1 MKTLATGADGLP
13 SPRKEGLTT
22 LKLKVVVL
30 CAVVAVMTAIADG
43 GRPRLFLRPHLLPG
57 LRERCMK
64 GDLVGRY
71 AGWCRDARRAIGAD
85 LPPEP
90 PVLPKQQPDRN
101 REYARAFRTVRPP
114 TRLMQICALVY
125 KLGGDP
131 EIGAEAKRRVLYY
144 FGWDPHGTSSTL
156 YNDEPAMSVMR
167 NGCRAYDWTYELYTP
182 EERAKIEACIAERA
196 RQIYQVLQRRKFHV
210 NPADSHLGRQIGFL
224 AEACCAI
231 MPEHPEM
238 REWYDYVMNVYRTVY
253 PAWSRGDGGW
263 NEGPHYWGCYMD
275 FGLDSLTAVKL
286 ATGDDIVSAKP
297 FFRLTPWYFIYQ
309 CPPGSPISPFGD
321 GSQANP
327 QSFGCIRSFA
337 VLLNDPELLW
347 FAKKYGRA
355 GIDGARDLVLDPVAN
370 GLTPRAPKDLPGTR
384 CFKEEGLVMSHSCLT
399 NAAEDVAFYFR
410 STPYGSVSHGHQD
423 QNAFAL
429 AAYGEPLAIASGY
442 YDFYGSPHHDRWT
455 RQTKAKCAITFD
467 GGRGQ
472 PRGAQY
478 KGKIAHFESSG
489 DVVSFTGDAS
499 EAYGLSLTRAR
510 RDVVRLGANLF
521 LLRDDLASPKP
532 HKFEFNLHAKDDFEL
547 DEGAREVTIRRPH
560 AALTV
565 RFLQPAKLAYSQTK
579 AFDPPVDERDPAR
592 KVRFVDQAH
601 FRAATEPCAQ
611 AEIVTLLE
619 VSRPGEQKQGAV
631 ATCTDTPEGS
641 RVRVDYG
648 GRRYDVLFPRGDAP
662 VSTVVK

>member
-1 MKTLATGADGLP
+1 
-13 SPRKEGLTT
+13 
-22 LKLKVVVL
+22 
-30 CAVVAVMTAIADG
+30 
-43 GRPRLFLRPHLLPG
+43 
-57 LRERCMK
+57 
-64 GDLVGRY
+64 
-71 AGWCRDARRAIGAD
+71 
-85 LPPEP
+85 
-90 PVLPKQQPDRN
+90 
-101 REYARAFRTVRPP
+101 
-114 TRLMQICALVY
+114 
-125 KLGGDP
+125 
-131 EIGAEAKRRVLYY
+131 
-144 FGWDPHGTSSTL
+144 
-156 YNDEPAMSVMR
+156 
-167 NGCRAYDWTYELYTP
+167 
-182 EERAKIEACIAERA
+182 
-196 RQIYQVLQRRKFHV
+196 
-210 NPADSHLGRQIGFL
+210 
-224 AEACCAI
+224 
-231 MPEHPEM
+231 
-238 REWYDYVMNVYRTVY
+238 
-253 PAWSRGDGGW
+253 
-263 NEGPHYWGCYMD
+263 
-275 FGLDSLTAVKL
+275 
-286 ATGDDIVSAKP
+286 
-297 FFRLTPWYFIYQ
+297 
-309 CPPGSPISPFGD
+309 
-321 GSQANP
+321 
-327 QSFGCIRSFA
+327 
-337 VLLNDPELLW
+337 
-347 FAKKYGRA
+347 
-355 GIDGARDLVLDPVAN
+355 
-370 GLTPRAPKDLPGTR
+370 
-384 CFKEEGLVMSHSCLT
+384 MSHSCLT
-399 NAAEDVAFYFR
+399 NAAKDVAFYFR

-532 HKFEFNLHAKDDFEL
+532 HRFEFNLHAKDDFEL

-560 AALTV
+560 AALTA
-565 RFLQPAKLAYSQTK
+565 RFLQPAKLAFSQTK

-592 KVRFVDQAH
+592 KARFVDQAH

-619 VSRPGEQKQGAV
+619 VSRPGEQKQGAI